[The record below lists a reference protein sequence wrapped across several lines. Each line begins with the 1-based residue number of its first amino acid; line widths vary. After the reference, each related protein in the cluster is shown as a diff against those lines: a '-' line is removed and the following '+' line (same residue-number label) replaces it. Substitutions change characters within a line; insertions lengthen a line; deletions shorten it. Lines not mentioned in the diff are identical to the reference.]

1 MDLSQS
7 MKRIAEEIDGQHS
20 AYDINK
26 SVVIVPLKESRFQ
39 SVIVTI
45 EKSEKFNNLEG
56 VVFTS
61 KVCEY
66 SQDLNLKELLEENG
80 RLCYSKFVLDEYYL
94 KVEASTLV
102 YSANDALLKE
112 IVLEVGQVADD
123 WENKLTG
130 LDVN

>member
-26 SVVIVPLKESRFQ
+26 SVVIVPLKDSRFQ
-39 SVIVTI
+39 SVIVSI
-45 EKSEKFNNLEG
+45 EKSGKFNNLEG

-61 KVCEY
+61 KVCDY
-66 SQDLNLKELLEENG
+66 SQDLNLKELLEENSKH
-80 RLCYSKFVLDEYYL
+80 CYSKFVIIDDYL
-94 KVEASTLV
+94 SVEASTLV
-102 YSANDALLKE
+102 YSANDDLLKE

-130 LDVN
+130 MDVN

>member
-1 MDLSQS
+1 MDLSES

-26 SVVIVPLKESRFQ
+26 SVVIVPLKDSRFQ

-45 EKSEKFNNLEG
+45 EKSGKFNNLEG
-56 VVFTS
+56 VVFAS

-66 SQDLNLKELLEENG
+66 SQDLNLKELLEENSK
-80 RLCYSKFVLDEYYL
+80 LCYSKFVLDDDYL
-94 KVEASTLV
+94 MVEASTLV

-130 LDVN
+130 MDVN

>member
-26 SVVIVPLKESRFQ
+26 SVVIVPLKDSRFQ

-61 KVCEY
+61 KFCEY

-80 RLCYSKFVLDEYYL
+80 KHCYSKFVLDDDYL

-123 WENKLTG
+123 WEN
-130 LDVN
+130 